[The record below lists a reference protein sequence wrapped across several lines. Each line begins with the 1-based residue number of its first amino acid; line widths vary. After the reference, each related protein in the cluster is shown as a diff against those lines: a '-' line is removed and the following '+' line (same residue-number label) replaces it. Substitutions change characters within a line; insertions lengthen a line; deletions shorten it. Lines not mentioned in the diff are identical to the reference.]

1 MVRRHGA
8 QSPASFQS
16 TLGLFDA
23 PMPFAEPP
31 AFAGAAVDMPDPA
44 VDFLQADIVSDA
56 NVGDVAPAMVPP
68 AAPMGADRAPRDA
81 VRRLERWR
89 LMRPLAGGG
98 GIPCSAGTPVECCV
112 RTLRVELLPDASAT
126 LLWGAAVGRWGPGG
140 VGWQGPLPA
149 CMTAIWSG
157 FARLDAGWAAPES
170 HPPGGEWRPS
180 GQGSG
185 GKRDAVIGAEA
196 GGRPNS

>member
-56 NVGDVAPAMVPP
+56 NV
-68 AAPMGADRAPRDA
+68 
-81 VRRLERWR
+81 
-89 LMRPLAGGG
+89 
-98 GIPCSAGTPVECCV
+98 
-112 RTLRVELLPDASAT
+112 
-126 LLWGAAVGRWGPGG
+126 
-140 VGWQGPLPA
+140 
-149 CMTAIWSG
+149 
-157 FARLDAGWAAPES
+157 
-170 HPPGGEWRPS
+170 
-180 GQGSG
+180 
-185 GKRDAVIGAEA
+185 
-196 GGRPNS
+196 